1 MFSPAMVHHDWA
13 AWLNSLPLLETA
25 RWLHE
30 VGFNVFPLQHGTKN
44 GFPYP
49 WGRLSYTRLPTDTLP
64 HMFAEQSNMAVMMG
78 ATSDNLFALDC
89 ETRATFDRC
98 LAELEKRGIPICAV
112 QSARGGHVY
121 LRGEGIVQNIPSGT
135 IADLEIRGTNG
146 YVLLPPSLHPSG
158 VLYRFHR
165 WEQAQTPLVDVKTLD
180 FLVDKNGKP
189 VELHI
194 KTTSRNFPTSHHAK
208 LTHKTREYLA
218 QGGTLS
224 EGSRNLRLFSA
235 ATDLL
240 GCGFSAAH
248 TENTL
253 IPIATRSG
261 LSLAEVQRTL
271 NNASGKS
278 RSSHKVLRLSQ
289 PLSIEASSVKQPTPD
304 PTIQAL
310 WTFAQRTKVTAGR
323 LGDSER
329 RVLLAI
335 VALYQRGANAQ
346 GIFRG
351 SQREWLE
358 MAHLSDYHAS
368 EKALQRLQQPT
379 AEHEPI
385 LRQAG
390 NDKLSGARLWQIGAW
405 VFTEGERLLR
415 ESNARA
421 ASVGQRQGM
430 AVESLNNADYLERG
444 ALGINGYLIYTALC
458 EAGQPLALKK
468 IIEHTGL
475 TEDTVRYHLREERP
489 LRRQGL
495 VQIQGGKRNRTYSAE
510 PITHEALNE
519 QIAVSCGTAGKSE
532 RRHAKHQQE
541 RAWFIAG
548 LIVRRMERLWAT
560 AAKAQAPVPDEP
572 PVATVSLWKCP
583 NCGQTW
589 FGDDP
594 LDMCD
599 FCHDMT
605 TWRRV

>member
-1 MFSPAMVHHDWA
+1 
-13 AWLNSLPLLETA
+13 
-25 RWLHE
+25 
-30 VGFNVFPLQHGTKN
+30 
-44 GFPYP
+44 
-49 WGRLSYTRLPTDTLP
+49 
-64 HMFAEQSNMAVMMG
+64 MAVMMG
-78 ATSDNLFALDC
+78 TMSDNLFALDC
-89 ETRATFDRC
+89 ETRAAFDC
-98 LAELEKRGIPICAV
+98 CIAELEKRGIPICAV
-112 QSARGGHVY
+112 QSARGGHIY
-121 LRGEGIVQNIPSGT
+121 LRGEGVVQNIPSGT
-135 IADLEIRGTNG
+135 IPDTEVRGTNG

-165 WEQAQTPLVDVKTLD
+165 WEQAQPPLVAVKALD
-180 FLVDKNGKP
+180 FFTDKNGNRIM
-189 VELHI
+189 LQI
-194 KTTSRNFPTSHHAK
+194 KTTSRSFPTLPHAK

-218 QGGTLS
+218 QGSTLS

-240 GCGFSAAH
+240 GCGFSAAQA
-248 TENTL
+248 ESTL

-261 LSLAEVQRTL
+261 LSLVEVQRTL
-271 NNASGKS
+271 NNASSKA
-278 RSSHKVLRLSQ
+278 RSSHKVLRLSS
-289 PLSIEASSVKQPTPD
+289 PLSIEVHQITKPAPD

-310 WTFAQRTKVTAGR
+310 WAFAQRSTVTAGR

-329 RVLLAI
+329 RVLLAM
-335 VALYQRGANAQ
+335 VALYKRGANTQ

-358 MAHLSDYHAS
+358 LAHLSDYHAS

-390 NDKLSGARLWQIGAW
+390 NDKLSGARLWQIAAW
-405 VFTEGERLLR
+405 VFTEGEKLLR
-415 ESNARA
+415 ESTARA
-421 ASVGQRQGM
+421 ASVGQGQGM
-430 AVESLNNADYLERG
+430 AVDTLNNADYLERG

-458 EAGQPLALKK
+458 EAGQLLKLK
-468 IIEHTGL
+468 EIIERTNL

-510 PITHEALNE
+510 PIPHEALNE
-519 QIAVSCGTAGKSE
+519 QIAVPCGTAGKSE

-541 RAWFIAG
+541 RAWFVAG
-548 LIVRRMERLWAT
+548 LIVRRIERLWT
-560 AAKAQAPVPDEP
+560 FAAKTPSDAEKRE
-572 PVATVSLWKCP
+572 ATVGIWRCP

-589 FGDDP
+589 FGDAPPDV
-594 LDMCD
+594 CD

-605 TWRRV
+605 TWRKRD

>member
-1 MFSPAMVHHDWA
+1 MFSRSVVHHDWA
-13 AWLNSLPLLETA
+13 VWLNSLSLLETA
-25 RWLHE
+25 RWLHN

-49 WGRLSYTRLPTDTLP
+49 WGRLSYTRLPAESLP
-64 HMFAEQSNMAVMMG
+64 HVFAGQSNMAVMMG
-78 ATSDNLFALDC
+78 TTSDNLFALDC
-89 ETRATFDRC
+89 ETRTAFELC

-135 IADLEIRGTNG
+135 IPDLEVRGTNG

-158 VLYRFHR
+158 VLYRFHQ
-165 WEQAQTPLVDVKTLD
+165 WEQAQPPLIDVRALD
-180 FLVDKNGKP
+180 FLADKNGKP

-194 KTTSRNFPTSHHAK
+194 KTTSRSFPTSPQSK

-240 GCGFSAAH
+240 GCGFSTSQ
-248 TENTL
+248 TESTL

-271 NNASGKS
+271 HNASSKA
-278 RSSHKVLRLSQ
+278 RSSHKVLRLSS
-289 PLSIEASSVKQPTPD
+289 PLSIEERPTSQPAHD

-310 WTFAQRTKVTAGR
+310 WAFAQRTKVTAGR

-329 RVLLAI
+329 RVLLAM
-335 VALYQRGANAQ
+335 VALYKRGANAQ
-346 GIFRG
+346 GVFRG

-358 MAHLSDYHAS
+358 LAHLSDYHAS

-379 AEHEPI
+379 ADHEPI

-405 VFTEGERLLR
+405 VFAEGERLLR
-415 ESNARA
+415 ESTARA
-421 ASVGQRQGM
+421 ASVRQGQGM
-430 AVESLNNADYLERG
+430 GVDTLNNADYLERG

-458 EAGQPLALKK
+458 EAGQPLKLKE
-468 IIEHTGL
+468 IIERTNL

-495 VQIQGGKRNRTYSAE
+495 VQIQGGKRNRTYSAI
-510 PITHEALNE
+510 PLPHEALNE
-519 QIAVSCGTAGKSE
+519 QIAVPCGTAGKSE

-541 RAWFIAG
+541 RAWFVAG
-548 LIVRRMERLWAT
+548 LIVRRMERLWLA
-560 AAKAQAPVPDEP
+560 AAKTQVSIPDEP
-572 PVATVSLWKCP
+572 QAATVSLWRCP

-594 LDMCD
+594 PDVCD

-605 TWRRV
+605 TWRQQ